1 MTRRRVPLVLTGLSA
16 AALTLAACG
25 GTSDSADSGTAV
37 PSPTDGSLTIVATTT
52 ILGSVAGDIA
62 SCAGGSVTTL
72 MPVGADPHDFTP
84 SSAQVAQMVGADVVI
99 ANGLGLEEGLAD
111 ALSSAAADGARV
123 IEVAELVDPIE
134 FGAGGHSDDDHS
146 EEEGHSDEEGHSE
159 EEGHSDEEG
168 HSEDKGD
175 DHDHGHDHG
184 SLDPHFWFDMNRMA
198 DAAVIIGDDLAELG
212 GPAYAECGQAEADK
226 IRAAETEVAALLE
239 SVPADKRIL
248 VTDHDAFGYLA
259 DAYGYEIAGVVIPGG
274 STLAEPSSAQLRELV
289 EVIQAEGVPAIFANT
304 AEPST
309 LADAVAAEAGDNV
322 EVVVLYVGSVG
333 EPGSG
338 ADTYIG
344 MMLTD
349 ARLIADALRD

>member
-37 PSPTDGSLTIVATTT
+37 PSPTDGGLTIVATTT

-134 FGAGGHSDDDHS
+134 FGAGGHFDDED
-146 EEEGHSDEEGHSE
+146 HSDEEGHSE
-159 EEGHSDEEG
+159 EEGHSNEEDHSEEEG
-168 HSEDKGD
+168 HSEDE
-175 DHDHGHDHG
+175 HGHG

-198 DAAVIIGDDLAELG
+198 DAAVILSDDLAELG
-212 GPAYAECGQAEADK
+212 GLEYAECGQQVASD
-226 IRAAETEVAALLE
+226 IRAAEGEVASLLE

-248 VTDHDAFGYLA
+248 VTDHDALGYLA
-259 DAYGYEIAGVVIPGG
+259 DVYGYEVAGVVIPGG

-304 AEPST
+304 AEPSA
-309 LADAVAAEAGDNV
+309 LADAVASESGEGV
-322 EVVVLYVGSVG
+322 QVVVLYVGSLG

-338 ADTYIG
+338 ADSYIG